1 VLPQADILQT
11 IAEIA
16 IAIAGFAALAGAF
29 GTARSEAQNSTAA
42 FHSLRLVV
50 INGLFLLVSA
60 LIPLVLFDY
69 GLAAS
74 TTWRLSSGLV
84 LANNLIGLVRTLV
97 KDEGALAQTN
107 EWNLRHIMWAI
118 EVVCLAA
125 LVANVFA
132 VFKEFASALY
142 LTFLVAQVARV
153 AMMFLRFFEIA
164 FTREST

>member
-1 VLPQADILQT
+1 MT
-11 IAEIA
+11 SR
-16 IAIAGFAALAGAF
+16 
-29 GTARSEAQNSTAA
+29 ARSGPLDEKLKLHRC
-42 FHSLRLVV
+42 FSLPASGRDKRPLCPCVCADSAGPFRLRAS
-50 INGLFLLVSA
+50 GL
-60 LIPLVLFDY
+60 D
-69 GLAAS
+69 
-74 TTWRLSSGLV
+74 TWRLSSGLV
-84 LANNLIGLVRTLV
+84 LANNVIALVRTIV
-97 KDEGALAQTN
+97 KNEGALAQAN

-142 LTFLVAQVARV
+142 LTFLVARVAQV